1 MEVIIKPIITEQLS
15 EQAETLNRYGFVV
28 AKEADKGQIKRAVE
42 KKYDVKVTAVNTMIV
57 GGKRKSRFTKAGMI
71 TGKTGSYKKALVTVA
86 AGDIIDFYS
95 NI

>member
-1 MEVIIKPIITEQLS
+1 MRVIIKPIITEQLS

-28 AKEADKGQIKRAVE
+28 AKDADKEQIKRAVE
-42 KKYDVKVTAVNTMIV
+42 KKYGVKVTAVNTLIV

-71 TGKTGSYKKALVTVA
+71 TGRTNSYKKALVTVA

>member
-1 MEVIIKPIITEQLS
+1 MEIIIKPIITEQLS

-42 KKYDVKVTAVNTMIV
+42 KKYGVKVTAVNTMIV

-71 TGKTGSYKKALVTVA
+71 TGSTNSYKKALVTVA

>member
-1 MEVIIKPIITEQLS
+1 MEIIIKPIITEQLS

-28 AKEADKGQIKRAVE
+28 NKAANKGQIKKAVE
-42 KKYDVKVTAVNTMIV
+42 KKYGVKVTAVNTLVV

-71 TGKTGSYKKALVTVA
+71 TGSTNSYKKALVTVA
-86 AGDIIDFYS
+86 AGEIIDFYS

>member
-42 KKYDVKVTAVNTMIV
+42 KKYGVKVTAVNTMIV

-71 TGKTGSYKKALVTVA
+71 TGSTSSYKKALVTVA

>member
-1 MEVIIKPIITEQLS
+1 MKVIIKPIITEQLS

-28 AKEADKGQIKRAVE
+28 AQEADKGQIKRAVE
-42 KKYDVKVTAVNTMIV
+42 KKYGVKVTAVNTMRV

-71 TGKTGSYKKALVTVA
+71 TGSTSSYKKALVTVA

>member
-1 MEVIIKPIITEQLS
+1 MEIIIKPIITEQLS

-28 AKEADKGQIKRAVE
+28 AREADKGQIKRAVE
-42 KKYDVKVTAVNTMIV
+42 KKYGVKVTAVNTMIV

-71 TGKTGSYKKALVTVA
+71 TGSTSSYKKALVTVA

>member
-1 MEVIIKPIITEQLS
+1 MS

-28 AKEADKGQIKRAVE
+28 AKEADKEQIKRAVE
-42 KKYDVKVTAVNTMIV
+42 KKYGVKVTAVNTLIV

-71 TGKTGSYKKALVTVA
+71 TGRTSSYKKALVTVA

>member
-1 MEVIIKPIITEQLS
+1 MRVIIKPIITEQMS

-28 AKEADKGQIKRAVE
+28 AKEADKEQIKRAVE
-42 KKYDVKVTAVNTMIV
+42 KKYGVKVTAVNTLIV

-71 TGKTGSYKKALVTVA
+71 TGRTSSYKKALVTVA